1 MSDRLATILRRGAA
15 RHVPEDCGLAAE
27 PPLPAGPTARSRG
40 RGFHQTVW
48 TDQFPLFLFPPISN
62 CPSFSESNKHQ
73 ASSAM
78 LRTVL
83 AASAV
88 PMRSSNTP
96 SSAEF
101 NGMVCAVSVP
111 RSSPSYSRMLIRSTS
126 RSTRST
132 RMTTAPFFVLRLRRQ
147 EKILLP
153 R

>member
-48 TDQFPLFLFPPISN
+48 PDQFPLFLFPHIQLPLY
-62 CPSFSESNKHQ
+62 SESNKHQ

-88 PMRSSNTP
+88 LMRSSNTP

-101 NGMVCAVSVP
+101 NGTVCAVSVP
-111 RSSPSYSRMLIRSTS
+111 RSSPSCSRMLIRSTS

-132 RMTTAPFFVLRLRRQ
+132 RMTTAPFFVLRLRKQ

>member
-1 MSDRLATILRRGAA
+1 MSDRLATFLRRGAT

-27 PPLPAGPTARSRG
+27 PALPAGPTARPRG
-40 RGFHQTVW
+40 RGFHQTVCS
-48 TDQFPLFLFPPISN
+48 PISFIPLPSIYN
-62 CPSFSESNKHQ
+62 CPSYSESNKHQ
-73 ASSAM
+73 ASSVM

-83 AASAV
+83 AVSAV

-101 NGMVCAVSVP
+101 NGTVCAVSVL
-111 RSSPSYSRMLIRSTS
+111 RSSPNCSRMLIRSTS

-132 RMTTAPFFVLRLRRQ
+132 RMTTAPFFVLRPRRQ
-147 EKILLP
+147 EKILLL